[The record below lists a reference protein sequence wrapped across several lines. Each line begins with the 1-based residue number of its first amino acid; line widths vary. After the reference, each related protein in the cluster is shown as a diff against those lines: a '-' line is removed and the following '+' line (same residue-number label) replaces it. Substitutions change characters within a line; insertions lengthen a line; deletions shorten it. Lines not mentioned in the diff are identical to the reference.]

1 MLLQKKSI
9 HCQHAFT
16 VGLLA
21 DIIILNIFM
30 LIALLLIIFAQSRPR
45 PPTACFAS
53 VSQVALPFKCRDR
66 YPFLSFV
73 HLRKLINQLSA
84 AKAKL
89 EPNRKPQSSECMRCG
104 PRP

>member
-53 VSQVALPFKCRDR
+53 VSQVASIQVQGQIPIS
-66 YPFLSFV
+66 FLRSSSKTHKPV
-73 HLRKLINQLSA
+73 VGCKS
-84 AKAKL
+84 KA
-89 EPNRKPQSSECMRCG
+89 
-104 PRP
+104 